1 MTGKQ
6 TPTQAFIDEIETLR
20 KQVKHLKATSGCQYC
35 NGPLDATSPVGIYEC
50 PQCLKNFPDT
60 VSVVEIL
67 AQLAAAKE
75 RAELKCFDICD
86 EIAKGCWTMDHGIR
100 LGTFN
105 CQSIC
110 SSCNAAIQIVIR
122 LHGGKGQSAMD
133 AIKTDDEKTEAARD
147 ATNESAVPN

>member
-35 NGPLDATSPVGIYEC
+35 NGPLDATPPVGIYEC

-75 RAELKCFDICD
+75 RAEQAMVARDNFMT
-86 EIAKGCWTMDHGIR
+86 EAYGFRAERDHLRRLLAEVCVATNHRHHGFGI
-100 LGTFN
+100 
-105 CQSIC
+105 
-110 SSCNAAIQIVIR
+110 
-122 LHGGKGQSAMD
+122 
-133 AIKTDDEKTEAARD
+133 DDEYEAA
-147 ATNESAVPN
+147 